1 MTVSSGF
8 FNSQN
13 HDRLYDAEQFSS
25 VFDGVILDGVYQGV
39 GDAFKV
45 TAYPD
50 ANNTVIVGTGR
61 AWFDHTWTVNDSQYS
76 IVLAEPNIMLGRI
89 DAIVLDIDRRSSV
102 RKNSIKYVQGALASA
117 PEHPVLIKE
126 ELHNQYPLAYITI
139 QPGKS
144 APINQMYI
152 ENKVGTSD
160 CPLVTGVLE
169 SMDSDMFTQQMEAKF
184 EDWFEGIKSSL
195 EGDIALNL
203 QNQINNLKDELNE
216 QASLLPSDEVY
227 SFAQNATAK
236 VVQMNPS
243 DFSAKLYSWIL
254 PDGYIA
260 TLGGKYDSGV
270 VCAALNISTSDG
282 VSVGSTVIDRSD
294 AAPASLERG
303 DKQVASVC
311 YISKSGDEYPVTY
324 QLATFKWAFSSK
336 PLGEVD
342 SSPYMEGIYVSVFS
356 VTITKDH
363 VVSVSNT
370 GNSDKITANDK
381 IYSDYTVKQLLGTLP
396 AILND
401 GSRVISYAYPT
412 GKQYQMDDRTGKFG
426 AVKISSQGT
435 VTAISDISTVSENS
449 TSYDPPLCF
458 TDQTNS
464 FVYVGTQQSIVGGYY
479 QSYKD
484 YGKIYN
490 TNLEDVTDTLG
501 IDTAIIPPSNISTY
515 VSDRYFTKPDMKTY
529 VKISGPTYK
538 IEETKTYPPFMQI
551 TFGMNGSVSSSQL
564 SYAHGFVSNDEALA
578 IISSAT
584 NSRGAIIG
592 NIGMSV
598 YKDLSASIS
607 FAETNTTFV
616 KSTDII
622 ATSDAPIRYKDPAK
636 NKYYFMINPFAFSV
650 RSNDYSQYF
659 PLVGIHVTYTV
670 PTLLIV
676 SF

>member
-102 RKNSIKYVQGALASA
+102 RKNSIKYIQGALASA

-139 QPGKS
+139 QPGES
-144 APINQMYI
+144 APVNQMYI
-152 ENKVGTSD
+152 ENKVGTPD

-203 QNQINNLKDELNE
+203 QNQINNLKEKLNE

-227 SFAQNATAK
+227 SYAQNATAK

-243 DFSAKLYSWIL
+243 DFSTKLYSWIL
-254 PDGYIA
+254 PDGYIV
-260 TLGGKYDSGV
+260 TLGGKNDSGV
-270 VCAALNISTSDG
+270 LCAALNISTSDG

-294 AAPASLERG
+294 AATASLERG

-311 YISKSGDEYPVTY
+311 YISKSGDEYPVAY
-324 QLATFKWAFSSK
+324 QLATFKWAFSSE
-336 PLGEVD
+336 PLGEINSD
-342 SSPYMEGIYVSVFS
+342 PYMEGVYVSVFS
-356 VTITKDH
+356 VTITEDH
-363 VVSVSNT
+363 VISVSNI

-381 IYSDYTVKQLLGTLP
+381 LGNAYSVTQRLSILP
-396 AILND
+396 TILND
-401 GSRVISYAYPT
+401 GSKIIAYAYAT
-412 GKQYQMDDRTGKFG
+412 SKQYQMDNRVGKFG
-426 AVKISSQGT
+426 AVKISPQGA
-435 VTAISDISTVSENS
+435 VTAISNIGTVNEDN
-449 TSYDPPLCF
+449 TVYDPPLCF
-458 TDQTNS
+458 TNQANT
-464 FVYVGTQQSIVGGYY
+464 FVYVGTQQFMVGGDY

-484 YGKIYN
+484 HGKIYN
-490 TNLEDVTDTLG
+490 INLEDVTDTLG

-538 IEETKTYPPFMQI
+538 IEETKAYPPFMQI
-551 TFGMNGSVSSSQL
+551 TFGMNGSVSSSQM
-564 SYAHGFVSNDEALA
+564 SYTHGFVSDDEKLA
-578 IISSAT
+578 IISSDT

-598 YKDLSASIS
+598 YKDLSASIGFTS
-607 FAETNTTFV
+607 TSATFL
-616 KSTDII
+616 KSSDII

-650 RSNDYSQYF
+650 RSSDYTKYF
-659 PLVGIHVTYTV
+659 PLVGTHMTNTV
-670 PTLLIV
+670 PLLLIV

>member
-25 VFDGVILDGVYQGV
+25 VFDGVILDGVYQAV

-102 RKNSIKYVQGALASA
+102 RKNSIKYIQGALASA
-117 PEHPVLIKE
+117 PEYPTLVKE

-139 QPGKS
+139 QPGES

-169 SMDSDMFTQQMEAKF
+169 SMDSNMFTQQMEAKF

-236 VVQMNPS
+236 VVQMNSS
-243 DFSAKLYSWIL
+243 DLSAKLYSWFL
-254 PDGYIA
+254 PDGYIV
-260 TLGGKYDSGV
+260 TLGGKYDAGI
-270 VCAALNISTSDG
+270 VCAALNISTPDG
-282 VSVGSTVIDRSD
+282 VSVGSTIIDKGT
-294 AAPASLERG
+294 AAPRDVQAG
-303 DKQVASVC
+303 DTLISSVS
-311 YISKSGDEYPVTY
+311 YISKSGDEYPISY
-324 QLATFKWAFSSK
+324 QLAVFKWAFGSK
-336 PLGEVD
+336 PVGEINSD
-342 SSPYMEGIYVSVFS
+342 PYMQGIYVSVFS
-356 VTITKDH
+356 VTITEDH
-363 VVSVSNT
+363 VVSVSNI

-381 IYSDYTVKQLLGTLP
+381 LGDAYSVAQKLSILP
-396 AILND
+396 TILND
-401 GSRVISYAYPT
+401 GSKIIAYAYAT
-412 GKQYQMDDRTGKFG
+412 SKQYQMDDCVGRFG
-426 AVKISSQGT
+426 AVKISPQGA
-435 VTAISDISTVSENS
+435 VTAISNIGTVNEDN
-449 TSYDPPLCF
+449 TVYDPPLCF
-458 TDQTNS
+458 TNQANT
-464 FVYVGTQQSIVGGYY
+464 FVYVGTQQFRVGGDY

-490 TNLEDVTDTLG
+490 TNLEDVTTTLG

-529 VKISGPTYK
+529 VKVSGPTYK
-538 IEETKTYPPFMQI
+538 IEETKSYPPFMQI
-551 TFGMNGSVSSSQL
+551 TFGMNGSVSSSQMTYT
-564 SYAHGFVSNDEALA
+564 SGFVSDDEKLA
-578 IISSAT
+578 ITSSDT

-598 YKDLSASIS
+598 YKDLSASIGFDNS
-607 FAETNTTFV
+607 SATFL
-616 KSTDII
+616 KSSDII
-622 ATSDAPIRYKDPAK
+622 ATSDAPIRYKDPDE
-636 NKYYFMINPFAFSV
+636 NKYCFMINPYAFSV

-659 PLVGIHVTYTV
+659 PLVGMHVTNTV
-670 PTLLIV
+670 PLLLIV

>member
-139 QPGKS
+139 QPGES
-144 APINQMYI
+144 APVNQMYI

-227 SFAQNATAK
+227 SYAQNATAK

-254 PDGYIA
+254 PDGYIV
-260 TLGGKYDSGV
+260 TLGSKTDSGV

-282 VSVGSTVIDRSD
+282 ISVGSTIIDRSD
-294 AAPASLERG
+294 AGTASLERG
-303 DKQVASVC
+303 AKQVASVC
-311 YISKSGDEYPVTY
+311 YISKSGDEYPVAY
-324 QLATFKWAFSSK
+324 QLATFKWAFNSK
-336 PLGEVD
+336 PVGEINSD
-342 SSPYMEGIYVSVFS
+342 PYMEGVYVSVFS
-356 VTITKDH
+356 VTITEDH
-363 VVSVSNT
+363 VVSVSNI
-370 GNSDKITANDK
+370 GDSDKITVNDK
-381 IYSDYTVKQLLGTLP
+381 LENAYSVTQRLSILP
-396 AILND
+396 TILND
-401 GSRVISYAYPT
+401 GSKIIAYAYAT
-412 GKQYQMDDRTGKFG
+412 SKKYQMDNRVGKFG
-426 AVKISSQGT
+426 AVKISPQGA
-435 VTAISDISTVSENS
+435 VTAISNIGTVNEDN
-449 TSYDPPLCF
+449 TIYDPPLCF
-458 TDQTNS
+458 TNQANT
-464 FVYVGTQQSIVGGYY
+464 FVYVGTQQLRVGGDY

-538 IEETKTYPPFMQI
+538 IEETKAYPPFMQI
-551 TFGMNGSVSSSQL
+551 TFGMNGSVSSSQM
-564 SYAHGFVSNDEALA
+564 SYTHGFVSDDEKMA
-578 IISSAT
+578 IISSDT

-607 FAETNTTFV
+607 FTSTSATFL
-616 KSTDII
+616 KTSDII

-650 RSNDYSQYF
+650 RSNDYTKYF
-659 PLVGIHVTYTV
+659 PLVGTHMTNTV
-670 PTLLIV
+670 PLLLIV